1 MEKVALVT
9 GGSKGLGLA
18 IVESLCKSCDKVI
31 ATYNKTNPK
40 ITLPNVVFK
49 QLDISSKQACVLLL
63 SELKE
68 ENIFPNILV
77 NNAGITQDGMFHKMD
92 FDAWQSVI
100 TTNLTSLFH
109 LTQPVFKQMRELE
122 FGRIINISSV
132 NANKG
137 QMGQVN
143 YCASKAGIQG
153 FTKALALEGAAK
165 GVTVNTI
172 SPGYCETDMVTAIPS
187 AVLDKIK
194 NSIPQKRLG
203 QPHEVASLVN
213 FLVSTDAEY
222 ITGANLEI
230 NGGLYSS

>member
-18 IVESLCKSCDKVI
+18 IVESLSKSCDKVI

-40 ITLPNVVFK
+40 IALPNVVFK
-49 QLDISSKQACVLLL
+49 QLDISSKQECDLLL

-109 LTQPVFKQMRELE
+109 LTQPVFKQMRELG

-172 SPGYCETDMVTAIPS
+172 SPGYCETDMVAAIPS
-187 AVLDKIK
+187 DVLDKIK

-203 QPHEVASLVN
+203 QPNEVASLVN
-213 FLVSTDAEY
+213 FLVSTEAEY